1 MKSLLIILTMILI
14 LGLTVNA
21 EKESELK
28 DIQIIKEAENSN
40 DPVLKQKAA
49 NLKAEIAREEQAK
62 LQKQIESQQSENEFQ
77 KLAKTLGLERDT
89 LEMFIITGGV
99 VIFVL
104 VAHLGFMRLKNAS
117 FEP

>member
-1 MKSLLIILTMILI
+1 MKSLLIILTMILV
-14 LGLTVNA
+14 LSLTVNA

-62 LQKQIESQQSENEFQ
+62 LQKQIESQQSEDEFQ
-77 KLAKTLGLERDT
+77 KLAKILGVESDT
-89 LEMFIITGGV
+89 LETFIITW
-99 VIFVL
+99 VIVIL
-104 VAHLGFMRLKNAS
+104 VSVAYLCFMRLKKAS
-117 FEP
+117 F

>member
-1 MKSLLIILTMILI
+1 MKSLLIILTMILV
-14 LGLTVNA
+14 LNLTVNV
-21 EKESELK
+21 EKEAELK

-62 LQKQIESQQSENEFQ
+62 LQKQIKSQQSEEQFQ
-77 KLAKTLGLERDT
+77 KLAKNIGLESDT
-89 LEMFIITGGV
+89 LET
-99 VIFVL
+99 VILTWVIAIL
-104 VAHLGFMRLKNAS
+104 VAVAYLVLRPV